1 MHQSE
6 ENESIHLHGYV
17 DVDWVGDVELQKS
30 TSCYVFQVGSFV
42 VSWSSKRQ
50 SLVALSLTEAQ
61 YIALSRARQEAIRL
75 RLLLKNIGFTQ
86 EKTAIIFE
94 DN

>member
-6 ENESIHLHGYV
+6 ENEDIHLHGYV
-17 DVDWVGDVELQKS
+17 DVDWAGDVAFQKS
-30 TSCYVFQVGSFV
+30 TSCYVFQVGSFA

-50 SLVALSLTEAQ
+50 SLVALPSTEAQ
-61 YIALSRARQEAIRL
+61 YIAICHARQEAIRL
-75 RLLLKNIGFTQ
+75 RLLLNNIGFTQ
-86 EKTAIIFE
+86 KKTATIFE